1 MTTEE
6 RAPRLLVIV
15 ANGITGDSRV
25 QKTAIA
31 AARAGWDVTL
41 LGGGGRRGR
50 RQTTMM
56 GEVKV
61 IRLPIT
67 ADYARTSKGNRIRR
81 MVVQTAIRNQE
92 GLVGVNAAYQA
103 WLRQATAR
111 IGRMRTSEGP
121 AAVVLKPASKA
132 LGAAVKGRRLLHRL
146 RVKAFKWEERQVGRP
161 TGSWQRD
168 LPSLVDLDLV
178 FGPVIE
184 KLKPDFIHANDVTTI
199 HTVALSV
206 ARMRARGQKVAWLYD
221 AHEYIAGIDWPKPN
235 EDRAYKTVEREFV
248 GQADAVVTV
257 SPEIAKMLQENF
269 KLPETPLV
277 VRNAPIREAVGK
289 TFPKPSVRAA
299 CGVAEGVPLMVYSG
313 WLAPAR
319 GLGTAVNAL
328 PLLPGV
334 HLAIVAGRASAEQDA
349 LKARAAELGVE
360 DRVHVV
366 PYVPQYAVPD
376 YLSTADLGLICLRRI
391 KSHEIS
397 LPTKLAE
404 YLHAGLP
411 VIVSDLPVQVEFVNR
426 TRVGELFVVDDSDS
440 FAEAVKRA
448 LEHKAELVAN
458 ISDELLEELSWEH
471 QAEGLIELYQR
482 LAPRSPKTARP
493 DIPWD
498 VDENVSTPAAPA
510 VLETAPGPLPTW
522 RPFDAA
528 SKIRLGLG
536 PANYAGQLATF
547 AQAICRDNPDVT
559 AEVVMRRAADSYIFP
574 ADVYVERDR
583 QGELEVQ
590 TEQLHRVV
598 GRYTHLIVDA
608 FLPVFGYLNGD
619 TIEGDLPAL
628 RRAGIKTALLAH
640 GSEIRHPLRH
650 RERYP
655 FSLFHDAPDGIVPR
669 FAARAERNRRIA
681 EESGLPLFV
690 TTPDLLDDLPTATW
704 SPLVVD
710 VDAWA
715 SDEPVMER
723 SRPKVLHGPSQRWT
737 KGTDRILPV
746 LTELH
751 DKGAIELVLA
761 ERVPWETMREMVRSC
776 DIVVDQFA
784 VGSYG
789 TFAVEA
795 MAAGRPVVGY
805 LDERVH
811 KAAGVRPPIVNV
823 TPDRIGEA
831 LESLLDDRARTVEIA
846 KESVAFAQE
855 YHDGRRTAQVFAKF
869 LRS

>member
-1 MTTEE
+1 MTTEA

-25 QKTAIA
+25 QKTAVA
-31 AARAGWDVTL
+31 AARAGWEVTL
-41 LGGGGRRGR
+41 LGTGGRRGR

-56 GEVKV
+56 GEVTV
-61 IRLPIT
+61 IRLPVT
-67 ADYARTSKGNRIRR
+67 ADYARRSKGNRVRR
-81 MVVQTAIRNQE
+81 MVTQTTIRNQE

-111 IGRMRTSEGP
+111 IGRMRTSDGP

-132 LGAAVKGRRLLHRL
+132 LGAAVKARRLLHRL

-168 LPSLVDLDLV
+168 QPSLVDLDLV

-184 KLKPDFIHANDVTTI
+184 KLQPDVIHANDVTTI

-221 AHEYIAGIDWPKPN
+221 AHEYIAGIDWPKPR
-235 EDRAYKTVEREFV
+235 EDRAYKAVEREFV

-257 SPEIAKMLQENF
+257 SPEIARMLRENF

-277 VRNAPIREAVGK
+277 VRNAPIREVVGK
-289 TFPKPSVRAA
+289 TYPKPSVREA

-319 GLGTAVNAL
+319 GVGTAVSAL

-349 LKARAAELGVE
+349 LRARAAELGVE

-376 YLSTADLGLICLRRI
+376 YLSSADLGLICLRRI
-391 KSHEIS
+391 RSHEIS

-411 VIVSDLPVQVEFVNR
+411 VIVSDLPVQVEFVQR
-426 TRVGELFVVDDSDS
+426 TRIGEIFVVDDTED

-458 ISDELLEELSWEH
+458 ISDALLQEFSWER
-471 QAEGLIELYQR
+471 QAEGLIELYR
-482 LAPRSPKTARP
+482 RIAPRAPKGTRP

-498 VDENVSTPAAPA
+498 VDEGAAATPPA

-522 RPFDAA
+522 RPLDVTATV
-528 SKIRLGLG
+528 RLGLG

-547 AQAICRDNPDVT
+547 AQAICRDNAGVT
-559 AEVVMRRAADSYIFP
+559 AEVVMRRSADSYVFP
-574 ADVYVERDR
+574 ADVYVDRDR
-583 QGELEVQ
+583 QGELDVQ
-590 TEQLHRVV
+590 MEQVRRVV

-628 RRAGIKTALLAH
+628 RRAGIKVALLAH

-650 RERYP
+650 RDRYP
-655 FSLFHDAPDGIVPR
+655 FSLFHDAPKDIVPR
-669 FAARAERNRRIA
+669 YAARAERNRRIA

-690 TTPDLLDDLPTATW
+690 TTPDLLDDLPAATW

-710 VDAWA
+710 VDSWT

-761 ERVPWETMREMVRSC
+761 ERVPWETMRELVRTC

-855 YHDGRRTAQVFAKF
+855 YHDGRRTAQVFADF
-869 LRS
+869 LRP